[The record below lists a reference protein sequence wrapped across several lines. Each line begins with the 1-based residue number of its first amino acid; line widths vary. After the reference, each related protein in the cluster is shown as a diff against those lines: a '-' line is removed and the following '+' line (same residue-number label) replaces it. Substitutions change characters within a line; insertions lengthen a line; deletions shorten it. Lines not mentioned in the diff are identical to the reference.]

1 MRDAHPFDPLA
12 CESVLPRAYQFLDA
26 SAYLNHIELVRRARG
41 AAVPESM
48 RTSPLIYQAVCDG
61 FLAPNAETPV
71 ANAGWGIDM
80 QAAAGVAE
88 DHLPTGVTAETAAAQ
103 RTLPLQAKLGQRGW
117 RYR

>member
-61 FLAPNAETPV
+61 FLAPNAEIPV

-80 QAAAGVAE
+80 EAEGCVVVDDVPRGVTTESAAAHITLLLLNKNGK
-88 DHLPTGVTAETAAAQ
+88 AQ
-103 RTLPLQAKLGQRGW
+103 GGEK
-117 RYR
+117 